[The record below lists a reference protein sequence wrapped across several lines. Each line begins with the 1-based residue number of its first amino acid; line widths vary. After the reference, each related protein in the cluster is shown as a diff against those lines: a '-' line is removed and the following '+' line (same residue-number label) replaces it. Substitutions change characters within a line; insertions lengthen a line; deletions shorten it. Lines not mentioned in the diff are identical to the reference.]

1 MKLSACTALLLLPLL
16 GSSVLAEE
24 FALPDL
30 TVEQP
35 RHKKLAPATAKAP
48 ALGNPAS
55 QWAPDA
61 NDKASKAFTTR
72 PDICDGCEIKL
83 NARQVTR
90 EDRLRRP
97 FEEFE

>member
-16 GSSVLAEE
+16 GTSVLAEE

-35 RHKKLAPATAKAP
+35 KHNKPAAAAGKVP
-48 ALGNPAS
+48 ALGSPAS

-61 NDKASKAFTTR
+61 QDKSSKAFTAR
-72 PDICDGCEIKL
+72 PEICGGCELKL
-83 NARQVTR
+83 NARQVNR

-97 FEEFE
+97 FETFE